1 MEKKSILCHIDI
13 PSYSFK
19 QEKFNSISHF
29 LGIPIGLTI
38 LITSFILFFSKLL
51 PFIYFIGLDIF
62 GVSTILLYFISGYY
76 HVQNPKDE
84 VAKKILRI
92 IDHCTIYVLIAGT
105 YTPIC
110 LYLMSKSYVG
120 VIMLAIQWVL
130 AIVGIVINA
139 IDLTNIYVKTISM
152 ILYLVMGWLII
163 FTGAH
168 LLIPETPFIL
178 ILTGGLS
185 YTLGSVL
192 YGIGHKK
199 LTFHSVFHIFVLIGT
214 LIQAIG
220 VIYLF
225 L

>member
-1 MEKKSILCHIDI
+1 MENKNKLCHIDI

-19 QEKFNSISHF
+19 QERFNSISHF
-29 LGIPIGLTI
+29 FGIPIGITV
-38 LITSFILFFSKLL
+38 LITSFILFFIKLL
-51 PFIYFIGLDIF
+51 PFTFFIGLIIF
-62 GVSTILLYFISGYY
+62 GFSTIILYFVSGYY
-76 HVQNPKDE
+76 HAKNREKEYQ
-84 VAKKILRI
+84 KKILRI

-110 LYLMSKSYVG
+110 LYLMVINNIG
-120 VIMLAIQWVL
+120 LIMLIIQWSL
-130 AIVGIVINA
+130 AVIGIVINA
-139 IDLTNIYVKTISM
+139 VDLTNIYVKTISM

-163 FTGAH
+163 FTGAQ
-168 LLIPETPFIL
+168 LLIPELPFIL
-178 ILTGGLS
+178 ILAGGLS